1 MSLEHLLY
9 RERLRDLGLFRLKNR
24 RLRRDLI
31 TVCKYLKRWSQMDG
45 ARLFSVVYS
54 DRTRDSGQTG
64 TQEVP
69 YKHEE
74 ELYCEGERVLEQ
86 AVQGCCGVSFSVD
99 IQDSSECFPV

>member
-1 MSLEHLLY
+1 
-9 RERLRDLGLFRLKNR
+9 
-24 RLRRDLI
+24 
-31 TVCKYLKRWSQMDG
+31 MDG

-74 ELYCEGERVLEQ
+74 ELLYCEGERVLEQ
-86 AVQGCCGVSFSVD
+86 AVQSGCG
-99 IQDSSECFPV
+99 DS